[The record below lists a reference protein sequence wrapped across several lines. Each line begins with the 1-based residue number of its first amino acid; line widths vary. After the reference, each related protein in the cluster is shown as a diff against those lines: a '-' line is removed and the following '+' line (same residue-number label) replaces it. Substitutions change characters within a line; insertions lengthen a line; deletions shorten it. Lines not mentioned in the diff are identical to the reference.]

1 MMEPLREQL
10 LMTLSFLEPMSI
22 EMIFIDLDKE
32 FTLDNPDITM
42 DQVLKELK
50 ALQAEKKLEQFKK
63 DGQLFWIKP
72 NISKKSLWRRF
83 QEFISR

>member
-1 MMEPLREQL
+1 MEPLREQL

-42 DQVLKELK
+42 DVVLKELR
-50 ALQAEKKLEQFKK
+50 ALQVEKKLRQFKK
-63 DGQLFWIKP
+63 DGQIFWIKP
-72 NISKKSLWRRF
+72 NKSKKNLWRRILN
-83 QEFISR
+83 FISG